1 MLLLALDGSRLRVT
15 VVCSNV
21 VAIGTQ
27 NRTESVIH
35 ESQILDA
42 AKQFFALCFEA
53 LVIRLVALDTS
64 KQQLVHLPDVQV
76 LSEELLAYFV
86 VHLHLPR
93 QLEKQAH
100 EDVVLHLLLQLQLLM
115 KCCERRLPVALT
127 EHTLAGCYG

>member
-1 MLLLALDGSRLRVT
+1 MLKIKQLMLLLALDGSRLRVT

-35 ESQILDA
+35 EIQILDA

-64 KQQLVHLPDVQV
+64 KQQLVHLLDCILCGPPSPASPTGETGARGRGTSPSSSASASDEV
-76 LSEELLAYFV
+76 L
-86 VHLHLPR
+86 
-93 QLEKQAH
+93 
-100 EDVVLHLLLQLQLLM
+100 
-115 KCCERRLPVALT
+115 
-127 EHTLAGCYG
+127 